1 MEKDADVPKEPTSDE
16 TPPPFEPD
24 PDIVTFRER
33 GGKLDPKEVW
43 RATAKSGDVG
53 AASSPGSTSNS

>member
-1 MEKDADVPKEPTSDE
+1 MNRVQKDAGTPQEPPIDE

-24 PDIVTFRER
+24 PDIVTFLER

-43 RATAKSGDVG
+43 KATAK
-53 AASSPGSTSNS
+53 AR